1 MVAKPGDPGFVDGRT
16 SLVKIAPGRLPAM
29 ITAKKPIAGNG
40 CNMANWVVHNAARHG
55 VLANDY
61 FYKYLRLEHA
71 EGAKLKGTARLR
83 SFTIEEVTVRSGW
96 WKQIP
101 VTGVTKTVLPDHLRF
116 RLPDNGQ
123 GA

>member
-1 MVAKPGDPGFVDGRT
+1 MVAEPGDLGFVDGRT
-16 SLVKIAPGRLPAM
+16 SLVNIVPGRLPAM
-29 ITAKKPIAGNG
+29 ITAKRYRANQV
-40 CNMANWVVHNAARHG
+40 NWVVFNAGPCG

-61 FYKYLRLEHA
+61 LYQYLEHA

-83 SFTIEEVTVRSGW
+83 SFTIEEVPARSGW
-96 WKQIP
+96 WKQGT
-101 VTGVTKTVLPDHLRF
+101 VDGVTKTVLPSHLRF